1 MAKKGLRRWMAAL
14 GVIAGLVIGQSPTG
28 AEAADKVKVGYSPE
42 PYAPF
47 WIQDAAGKWGGF
59 EVELIDALFKQMG
72 KDYELV
78 PIAWDGLIPA
88 LQEKKIDAIMNS
100 MSATEERKQ
109 VVDFSD
115 KYYETTVSFFGK
127 KGEPFDY
134 SEAGLK
140 GKVIGVQT
148 ATSQLAWLQQK
159 WGNVVEIKL
168 YDTQDNADADLA
180 SGRIDYGLA
189 DTVYTAEGFLKSEA
203 GKDYELKGE
212 PISDPLIG
220 GNVGAAM
227 RKGDPLLG
235 EMNAAIKALRE
246 NGAYKAINDKY
257 FAFDVYGSPSGS

>member
-1 MAKKGLRRWMAAL
+1 MATSGLHRWMAVL
-14 GVIAGLVIGQSPTG
+14 GVLVGLALAGCGDEEK
-28 AEAADKVKVGYSPE
+28 ARVKVGYSPE

-47 WIQDAAGKWGGF
+47 WLKDTSGKWGGF

-72 KDYELV
+72 REYELV

-115 KYYETTVSFFGK
+115 KYYETTVSFYGR
-127 KGEPFDY
+127 KGAPFDY

-140 GKVIGVQT
+140 GKIVGVQT
-148 ATSQLAWLQQK
+148 ATSQLSWLQAK
-159 WGNVVEIKL
+159 WGTVADIKL

-180 SGRIDYGLA
+180 AGRIDYGLA
-189 DTVYTAEGFLKSEA
+189 DTVYTAEGFLKSDA
-203 GKDYELKGE
+203 GKDFELKGE
-212 PISDPLIG
+212 PVSDPMIG

-246 NGAYKAINDKY
+246 NGTYKAINDKY
-257 FAFDVYGSPSGS
+257 FAFDVFGG

>member
-1 MAKKGLRRWMAAL
+1 MATRGLRRLAAAL
-14 GVIAGLVIGQSPTG
+14 GLLAGLGMSA
-28 AEAADKVKVGYSPE
+28 AEAAETVKVGYSPE

-47 WIQDAAGKWGGF
+47 WIQDASGKWGGF

-72 KDYELV
+72 REYELV

-148 ATSQLAWLQQK
+148 ATSQLTWLQQK
-159 WGNVVEIKL
+159 WGTVAEIKL

-180 SGRIDYGLA
+180 AGRIDYGLA
-189 DTVYTAEGFLKSEA
+189 DTVYTAEGFLKSDA
-203 GKDYELKGE
+203 GKDYELKGD

-235 EMNAAIKALRE
+235 EINAAIKALRE
-246 NGAYKAINDKY
+246 NGGYKAINDKY
-257 FAFDVYGSPSGS
+257 FAFDVYGG

>member
-1 MAKKGLRRWMAAL
+1 MARSGLRRWMAAL
-14 GVIAGLVIGQSPTG
+14 GVVAGLGIAH
-28 AEAADKVKVGYSPE
+28 AEAADKVRVGFSPE

-47 WIQDAAGKWGGF
+47 WIQDTAGNWTGF

-100 MSATEERKQ
+100 MSATAERKQ

-115 KYYETTVSFFGK
+115 KYYMTTVSFYGR
-127 KGEPFDY
+127 KGDAFDY

-140 GKVIGVQT
+140 GKVVAVQT
-148 ATSQLAWLQQK
+148 TTSQLSWLQQT
-159 WGNVVEIKL
+159 WGKVVEIKL

-180 SGRIDYGLA
+180 AGRVDYGLA
-189 DTVYTAEGFLKSEA
+189 DTVYTAEGFLKSDA
-203 GKDYELKGE
+203 GKDYELKGK
-212 PISDPLIG
+212 PIDDPLIG
-220 GNVGAAM
+220 GDVGAAM

-235 EMNAAIKALRE
+235 DMNAAIKALRD
-246 NGAYKAINDKY
+246 NGTYKKINNKY
-257 FAFDVYGSPSGS
+257 FKFDVYGS

>member
-1 MAKKGLRRWMAAL
+1 MATRGLRRLAAAL
-14 GVIAGLVIGQSPTG
+14 GVLAGLGLG
-28 AEAADKVKVGYSPE
+28 AAEAADKVKVGYSPE
-42 PYAPF
+42 PYKPF
-47 WIQDAAGKWGGF
+47 WEQDASGKWGGF

-72 KDYELV
+72 REYELV

-115 KYYETTVSFFGK
+115 KYYETTVSFFARK
-127 KGEPFDY
+127 DQPFDY

-140 GKVIGVQT
+140 GKIVGVQT
-148 ATSQLAWLQQK
+148 ATSQLSWLEQK
-159 WGNVVEIKL
+159 WGKVVEIKL

-180 SGRIDYGLA
+180 AGRIDYGLA
-189 DTVYTAEGFLKSEA
+189 DTVYTAEGFLKSDA
-203 GKDYELKGE
+203 GKEFELKGE

-220 GNVGAAM
+220 GDVGAAM

-246 NGAYKAINDKY
+246 NGTYKAINDKY
-257 FAFDVYGSPSGS
+257 FAFDVYGG

>member
-1 MAKKGLRRWMAAL
+1 MATRGLRRWMAAL
-14 GVIAGLVIGQSPTG
+14 GVLAGLG
-28 AEAADKVKVGYSPE
+28 AGAAHAADKVKVGYSPE

-47 WIQDAAGKWGGF
+47 WVQDAAGKWSGF

-72 KDYELV
+72 REYELV
-78 PIAWDGLIPA
+78 PISWDGLIPA

-115 KYYETTVSFFGK
+115 KYYETTVSFYARK
-127 KGEPFDY
+127 DDAFDY

-140 GKVIGVQT
+140 GKIVGVQT
-148 ATSQLAWLQQK
+148 ATSQLSWLQAK

-180 SGRIDYGLA
+180 AGRIDYGLA
-189 DTVYTAEGFLKSEA
+189 DTVYTAEGFLKSDA
-203 GKDYELKGE
+203 GKAFELKGE
-212 PISDPLIG
+212 PVSDPLIG

-246 NGAYKAINDKY
+246 NGTYKAINDKY
-257 FAFDVYGSPSGS
+257 FAFDVYGKASGS

>member
-1 MAKKGLRRWMAAL
+1 MAKTGMRCWMAAL
-14 GVIAGLVIGQSPTG
+14 GVVAGLGIALGGTA
-28 AEAADKVKVGYSPE
+28 AEAADKVKVGFSPE

-47 WIQDAAGKWGGF
+47 WIQDATGKWGGF

-72 KDYELV
+72 REYELV

-88 LQEKKIDAIMNS
+88 LQENKIDAIMNS

-115 KYYETTVSFFGK
+115 KYYETTVSFYGR

-140 GKVIGVQT
+140 GKVVAVQT
-148 ATSQLAWLQQK
+148 ATSQLSWLQAK
-159 WGNVVEIKL
+159 WGKVVEIKL
-168 YDTQDNADADLA
+168 YDTQDNADADLTA
-180 SGRIDYGLA
+180 GRVDLGLA
-189 DTVYTAEGFLKSEA
+189 DTVYTAEGFLKSDS
-203 GKDYELKGE
+203 GKNFELKGE
-212 PISDPLIG
+212 PVSDPLIG

-246 NGAYKAINDKY
+246 NGTYKAINDKY
-257 FAFDVYGSPSGS
+257 FGFDVYGS

>member
-1 MAKKGLRRWMAAL
+1 MVRIGLRRWIAAL
-14 GVIAGLVIGQSPTG
+14 GVVAGLSVAQ
-28 AEAADKVKVGYSPE
+28 AEAVDKVKVGFSPE

-47 WIQDAAGKWGGF
+47 WIQDASGTWTGF
-59 EVELIDALFKQMG
+59 EVEFIDALFKQMG
-72 KDYELV
+72 REYELV

-88 LQEKKIDAIMNS
+88 LQEGKIDAIMNS

-115 KYYETTVSFFGK
+115 KYYETTVSFYAR

-148 ATSQLAWLQQK
+148 ATSQASWLEK
-159 WGNVVEIKL
+159 TWGKVVEMKM
-168 YDTQDNADADLA
+168 YDTQDNADLDLA
-180 SGRIDYGLA
+180 SGRVDYGLA
-189 DTVYTAEGFLKSEA
+189 DTVYTAEGFLKSET
-203 GKDYELKGE
+203 GKGFELKGE
-212 PISDPLIG
+212 PVSDPLIG

-235 EMNAAIKALRE
+235 EINAAIKALRD

-257 FAFDVYGSPSGS
+257 FAFDVYGG

>member
-1 MAKKGLRRWMAAL
+1 MATSGLRRWIAAL
-14 GVIAGLVIGQSPTG
+14 GVMAGLGIAAGTA
-28 AEAADKVKVGYSPE
+28 AEAADKVRVGFSPE

-47 WIQDAAGKWGGF
+47 WVQDASGQWTGF

-72 KDYELV
+72 REYELV

-88 LQEKKIDAIMNS
+88 LQENKIDAIMNS

-115 KYYETTVSFFGK
+115 KYYVTTVSFYGLK
-127 KGEPFDY
+127 SEPFDY

-140 GKVIGVQT
+140 GKVIAVQT
-148 ATSQLAWLQQK
+148 ATSQVTWLQQK

-168 YDTQDNADADLA
+168 YDAQDNAYADLVA
-180 SGRIDYGLA
+180 GRVDYGLA
-189 DTVYTAEGFLKSEA
+189 DTVYTAEGLLKSEA
-203 GKDYELKGE
+203 GKDFELKGE
-212 PISDPLIG
+212 PIDDPLIG

-235 EMNAAIKALRE
+235 DMNAAIEGLRE
-246 NGAYKAINDKY
+246 NGTYKAINDKY
-257 FAFDVYGSPSGS
+257 FPFDLFGSASGS

>member
-1 MAKKGLRRWMAAL
+1 MAKTGLRRWMAAL
-14 GVIAGLVIGQSPTG
+14 GVVVGLGVALGGTG

-47 WIQDAAGKWGGF
+47 WIQDTAGKWGGF

-88 LQEKKIDAIMNS
+88 LQEGKIDAIMNS

-109 VVDFSD
+109 VVDFTD
-115 KYYETTVSFFGK
+115 KYYQTTVSFYGRK
-127 KGEPFDY
+127 DEPFDY

-140 GKVIGVQT
+140 GKVVAVQT
-148 ATSQLAWLQQK
+148 STSQLSWVQQK
-159 WGNVVEIKL
+159 WGNVVELKL

-180 SGRIDYGLA
+180 AGRVDYGLA
-189 DTVYTAEGFLKSEA
+189 DTVYTAEGFLKSDA
-203 GKDYELKGE
+203 GKDYELKGA
-212 PISDPLIG
+212 PIDDPLIG

-246 NGAYKAINDKY
+246 NGIYKKINDKY
-257 FAFDVYGSPSGS
+257 FAFDVFGS